1 MPSSV
6 DQMRRKRNPIIKTKQ
21 FPKGFFKNIEDDLN
35 FPTNYLNPRTKRRH
49 PMSAKVVLNKSDF
62 ISLDLLND
70 SLDMKINLKKDEKQ
84 T

>member
-1 MPSSV
+1 
-6 DQMRRKRNPIIKTKQ
+6 
-21 FPKGFFKNIEDDLN
+21 
-35 FPTNYLNPRTKRRH
+35 
-49 PMSAKVVLNKSDF
+49 MSAKVVLNKSDF